1 MCVGTLWLYFRNS
14 WWETI
19 IESLIFLKCMFSF
32 ISFVKISLRIDDYRN
47 VIDINILQ
55 LMAFANHIFWRFK
68 CLIPFEVTE
77 AAHWMA
83 SLLLLYI
90 LVWEYASGMTMS
102 LTEFFSDWSYV
113 AHSLVAII
121 LDSKEL
127 KEVWFLQID
136 FRAIGSPERQ
146 LIKPDR
152 EWNLNSSIGVPSS
165 TALLHLPAQL
175 ALQKAAIWWQSDGEG
190 AVASV

>member
-1 MCVGTLWLYFRNS
+1 MCVGTSWFYFSNAWR
-14 WWETI
+14 ETI
-19 IESLIFLKCMFSF
+19 IESLIFLKCVFSF
-32 ISFVKISLRIDDYRN
+32 ISFVKMSLGLIMPGMCSTSKSFDWWHSRT
-47 VIDINILQ
+47 
-55 LMAFANHIFWRFK
+55 IFSRRFR
-68 CLIPFEVTE
+68 CLITFEVTKSAHGT
-77 AAHWMA
+77 AALL
-83 SLLLLYI
+83 SLFI
-90 LVWEYASGMTMS
+90 LVRDYDSVFPILLAQC
-102 LTEFFSDWSYV
+102 FSDWSYV

-146 LIKPDR
+146 MIKPDR

-165 TALLHLPAQL
+165 TALLHWPPQL
-175 ALQKAAIWWQSDGEG
+175 ALQKAVIWWQYDGEG